1 MLRGINPLLTPELLM
16 RLAQTGHN
24 EWVAV
29 VDANFTAELLAGGKP
44 VIRLPGISLAAAT
57 AAIIS
62 VFPVCND
69 VPHPAGYMHV
79 SGATASHR
87 TAAQQAVVDLV
98 EQQYPKVKG
107 KVEAIERFAFYERVK
122 QASIIVQCGET
133 SAYGNA
139 LFCKDVILPAVLPA

>member
-1 MLRGINPLLTPELLM
+1 MLKGINPLLTPELLM

-44 VIRLPGISLAAAT
+44 VIRLPGISLVDAS

-62 VFPVCND
+62 VFPICDD

-79 SGATASHR
+79 SGAAAEHR
-87 TAAQQAVVDLV
+87 TTAQQALVDLV
-98 EQQYPKVKG
+98 EREYPLVKG

-122 QASIIVQCGET
+122 HASIIVQCGET

-139 LFCKDVILPAVLPA
+139 IFCKDVILPAA

>member
-1 MLRGINPLLTPELLM
+1 MLKGINLLLTPELLM

-29 VDANFTAELLAGGKP
+29 VDANFTAEQLAGGKP
-44 VIRLPGISLAAAT
+44 VIRLPGISLLAAT

-62 VFPVCND
+62 VFPICND
-69 VPHPAGYMHV
+69 VPHPVGYMHV
-79 SGATASHR
+79 SGAAPSHR
-87 TAAQQAVVDLV
+87 TAAQQALV
-98 EQQYPKVKG
+98 ALMESEYPSVKG

-139 LFCKDVILPAVLPA
+139 IFCKDVILPA

>member
-1 MLRGINPLLTPELLM
+1 MLKGINPLLTPELLM
-16 RLAQTGHN
+16 RLAQMGHN

-44 VIRLPGISLAAAT
+44 VIRLPGISLVAAS

-62 VFPVCND
+62 VFPVCGD
-69 VPHPAGYMHV
+69 VPFPVGYMHA
-79 SGATASHR
+79 SGGAIGFRS
-87 TAAQQAVVDLV
+87 AAQQAVVELV
-98 EQQYPKVKG
+98 ESQYPLVKG

-122 QASIIVQCGET
+122 QASLIVQCGET

-139 LFCKDVILPAVLPA
+139 LFCKDVILPA

>member
-1 MLRGINPLLTPELLM
+1 MLKGINPLLTPDLLM

-44 VIRLPGISLAAAT
+44 VIRLPGISLVDAS

-69 VPHPAGYMHV
+69 VTHPAGYMHV
-79 SGATASHR
+79 SGAAAEYR
-87 TAAQQAVVDLV
+87 TAAQQALVDLV
-98 EQQYPKVKG
+98 EREYPLVKG

-139 LFCKDVILPAVLPA
+139 IFCKDVILPAA

>member
-1 MLRGINPLLTPELLM
+1 MLKGINPLLTPELLM

-44 VIRLPGISLAAAT
+44 VIRLPGISLVDAS

-62 VFPVCND
+62 VFPICDD

-79 SGATASHR
+79 SGAAADHLTP
-87 TAAQQAVVDLV
+87 AQQALVDLV
-98 EQQYPKVKG
+98 GREYPRVKG

-139 LFCKDVILPAVLPA
+139 IFCKDVILPVA

>member
-1 MLRGINPLLTPELLM
+1 MLKGINPLLTPELLM

-44 VIRLPGISLAAAT
+44 VIRLPGISLVDAC

-62 VFPVCND
+62 VFPICDD

-79 SGATASHR
+79 SGAAADHR
-87 TAAQQAVVDLV
+87 TSAQQALVDLV
-98 EQQYPKVKG
+98 EREYPRVKG
-107 KVEAIERFAFYERVK
+107 KIEAIERFAFYERVK

-139 LFCKDVILPAVLPA
+139 LMCKDVILPAN

>member
-1 MLRGINPLLTPELLM
+1 MLKGINPLLSPELLM

-44 VIRLPGISLAAAT
+44 VIRLPGIGLLAACE
-57 AAIIS
+57 AIIS

-69 VPHPAGYMHV
+69 MPHPAGYMHV
-79 SGATASHR
+79 SGAEPSHR
-87 TAAQQAVVDLV
+87 TPVQQDWVDLV
-98 EQQYPKVKG
+98 ERQYPGVQG
-107 KVEAIERFAFYERVK
+107 KIEAIERFAFYERVK
-122 QASIIVQCGET
+122 TASLIVQCGET

-139 LFCKDVILPAVLPA
+139 LFCKDVILPG

>member
-1 MLRGINPLLTPELLM
+1 MLKGINPLLTPDLLM

-44 VIRLPGISLAAAT
+44 VIRLPGISLVDVST
-57 AAIIS
+57 AIIS
-62 VFPVCND
+62 VFPICND

-79 SGATASHR
+79 SGAAAEHR
-87 TAAQQAVVDLV
+87 TTAQQALVDLV
-98 EQQYPKVKG
+98 EREYPLVKG

-122 QASIIVQCGET
+122 HASIIVQCGET

-139 LFCKDVILPAVLPA
+139 IFCKDVILPAA

>member
-1 MLRGINPLLTPELLM
+1 MLKGIDPLLTPELLM

-44 VIRLPGISLAAAT
+44 IIRLPGISLVAAC

-62 VFPVCND
+62 VFPVCSD

-79 SGATASHR
+79 SGAAADFR
-87 TAAQQAVVDLV
+87 TPAQQALVDLL
-98 EQQYPKVKG
+98 EREYPRVKG

-122 QASIIVQCGET
+122 TASIIVQCGET

-139 LFCKDVILPAVLPA
+139 IVCKDVIFPA

>member
-1 MLRGINPLLTPELLM
+1 MLKGINPLLTPELLM

-29 VDANFTAELLAGGKP
+29 VDANFTAELLAQGKP
-44 VIRLPGISLAAAT
+44 VVRLPGISLLDAC

-62 VFPVCND
+62 VFPICND

-79 SGATASHR
+79 SGSAPSHR
-87 TAAQQAVVDLV
+87 TPTQQAFVSLV
-98 EQQYPKVKG
+98 EREYPLVAG
-107 KVEAIERFAFYERVK
+107 KIEAIERFAFYERITS
-122 QASIIVQCGET
+122 ASLIVQCGET

-139 LFCKDVILPAVLPA
+139 IFCKDVILPAN

>member
-1 MLRGINPLLTPELLM
+1 MLKGINPLLTPELLM

-29 VDANFTAELLAGGKP
+29 VDANFTAEHLSGGKP
-44 VIRLPGISLAAAT
+44 VIRLPGIGLLQAC

-62 VFPVCND
+62 VFPICND
-69 VPHPAGYMHV
+69 VRHPAGYMHV
-79 SGATASHR
+79 SGAEQGHQTPV
-87 TAAQQAVVDLV
+87 QQAVVALI
-98 EQQYPKVKG
+98 EQQYPKTAG
-107 KVEAIERFAFYERVK
+107 KIEAIERFAFYERVK

-139 LFCKDVILPAVLPA
+139 IFCKDVILPL